1 MTILGANAKKARR
14 RCAGPFR
21 SVTSLLALRHDF
33 FGGEFTVDHALD
45 ACDAVVFGD
54 VDGPDALRVA
64 AQRTDRFLLVVSM
77 PISIAEIH

>member
-1 MTILGANAKKARR
+1 MVHCQATKKPGAS
-14 RCAGPFR
+14 CAGP
-21 SVTSLLALRHDF
+21 SLSNHSLALWHDF
-33 FGGEFTVDHALD
+33 FGGEFTVDHALV

>member
-1 MTILGANAKKARR
+1 MHEKGPTRLRR
-14 RCAGPFR
+14 AFF
-21 SVTSLLALRHDF
+21 VQLLALRHNF
-33 FGGEFTVDHALD
+33 FRRQLAVYHALD
-45 ACDAVVFGD
+45 ARDAVVFGD